1 MSSHKAAPFGSA
13 DTQKASPWLVKC
25 VGVLTQGD
33 HFVKLMLILSL
44 FFFLISEI
52 LILCGSLLFV
62 HTAYFV
68 PCSVTCRTISFTMAC
83 TLQNNTCWVAVTH
96 SFLQPYILWIHQRT
110 MEYSIVGHHMA
121 PSYSLTVV
129 RHVDP
134 SQYHLINSINPIQD
148 ICVHSRMW
156 SLFFAISLWSTAVV
170 IWKVLG
176 FFPKLFLCKM
186 FILYSPTF

>member
-1 MSSHKAAPFGSA
+1 MCGCANPGRPFCQIDA
-13 DTQKASPWLVKC
+13 YPLLV
-25 VGVLTQGD
+25 
-33 HFVKLMLILSL
+33 
-44 FFFLISEI
+44 FFLVSEI
-52 LILCGSLLFV
+52 LILCGFLLFV

-134 SQYHLINSINPIQD
+134 SQYHLVNSINPIQD

-176 FFPKLFLCKM
+176 FFFQVI
-186 FILYSPTF
+186 FI